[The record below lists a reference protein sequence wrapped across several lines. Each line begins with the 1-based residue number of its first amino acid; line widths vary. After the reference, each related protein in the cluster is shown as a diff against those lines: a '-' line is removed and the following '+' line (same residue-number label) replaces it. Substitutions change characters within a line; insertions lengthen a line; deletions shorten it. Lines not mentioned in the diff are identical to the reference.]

1 MRGRGLSLAGLR
13 RSTPRCSIS
22 EHRGVL
28 LRTRGSVAS
37 SYLQA
42 LGNEVLPGLYENL
55 PPYTKQPP
63 LQSTKVSPVAHS
75 PAELAP
81 EQPMHICVPVLLT
94 VLQSQQPPT
103 LQTRDSTGS
112 CSIGDVS
119 E

>member
-1 MRGRGLSLAGLR
+1 MTQAANASRMMWMRREI
-13 RSTPRCSIS
+13 T
-22 EHRGVL
+22 VL
-28 LRTRGSVAS
+28 LWPFLG
-37 SYLQA
+37 YLQA